1 MFNKTCIILTKS
13 SNFYKGSARSVNNF
27 NIGEYIHDAVKK
39 NIIISGGGH
48 NLAAGLL
55 INKNKIKL
63 FKNYLENIWK
73 KKKRNITNNY
83 TSKIL
88 LDSINNNFFN
98 EINRISPFGNE
109 NANPLFLLENV
120 KIIKPVIL
128 KDKYITCYVKSKY
141 GKMIRSISFHP
152 INSII
157 SFNLLNY
164 KKPVNIILKIN
175 ENNWNNKLSLQ
186 IQIIDLIIDFNS
198 T

>member
-1 MFNKTCIILTKS
+1 MKKRKKLEEKYLKKIDLNEISKEDNIILIHNHDIPEGVIGIIASRIKELFNKTCIILTKS

-27 NIGEYIHDAVKK
+27 NIGEYIHDAVK

-88 LDSINNNFFN
+88 LNSINNNFFN
-98 EINRISPFGNE
+98 EIN
-109 NANPLFLLENV
+109 
-120 KIIKPVIL
+120 K
-128 KDKYITCYVKSKY
+128 
-141 GKMIRSISFHP
+141 FHP
-152 INSII
+152 
-157 SFNLLNY
+157 LEM
-164 KKPVNIILKIN
+164 KTQIL
-175 ENNWNNKLSLQ
+175 
-186 IQIIDLIIDFNS
+186 FFY
-198 T
+198 

>member
-88 LDSINNNFFN
+88 LNSINNNFFN

-141 GKMIRSISFHP
+141 GKMIRSISF
-152 INSII
+152 
-157 SFNLLNY
+157 
-164 KKPVNIILKIN
+164 IL
-175 ENNWNNKLSLQ
+175 
-186 IQIIDLIIDFNS
+186 
-198 T
+198 